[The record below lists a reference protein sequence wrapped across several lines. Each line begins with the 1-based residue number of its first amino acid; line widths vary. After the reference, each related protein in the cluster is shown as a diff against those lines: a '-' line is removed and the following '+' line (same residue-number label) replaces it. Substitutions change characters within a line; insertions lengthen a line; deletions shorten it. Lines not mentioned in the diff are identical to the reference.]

1 MDQQDIN
8 TANRIDQRTIAS
20 AGSRAAWVAVA
31 IGFTLGAPA
40 WAVEID
46 GRIDPQEWAG
56 AQHVTEFRK
65 ILPLNGE
72 PASLPTEAWIL
83 STPNGLAI
91 AFRNTQPPSV
101 PRTNQRVSRDF
112 DAQVDRINVAI
123 DFEGDGRTAYNFTVS
138 STGGIYDAIITNE
151 FVFNADW
158 DGNWQYAVGE
168 DEQTWTV
175 ELLIPW
181 HIAPMRDV
189 RGETR
194 TLKIYLDRV
203 IGSTGERVAWPFA
216 SQDRSRF
223 VSDFSAIEVANH
235 NQALLA
241 FTPYVSSLYDNVDRS
256 NDVDVGAD
264 LFWKPNGKFQLS
276 ATLNPDFGQVES
288 DDLVV
293 NFDATEIFI
302 SDKRP
307 FFTENQ
313 GIFEFTT
320 PSDYSQLFYTRR
332 VGGPRDDG
340 LGAGDITA
348 AIKLNGSFGATKYAV
363 FGADE
368 GAHVGRKFGALRVV
382 HDFASQNL
390 GMLLTHVERPYLDRE
405 ATVLGVDHNWRPT
418 SRWNVRTRL
427 IGSRIEEA
435 AENARDFGATIWADY
450 EMDDGW
456 RQQFIGMHFGDELEV
471 NDMGYLVRNSVN
483 YAHYQVQKR
492 FTDLPESSRY
502 ASKDWRWRVV
512 SYHNNSGERLRYQFR
527 TSRES
532 QLRNGAYEYVNLH
545 INSSGVDDLVTR
557 GNGNV
562 NIPPNFDAYGL
573 YERPRKGNWSYELEG
588 EVFTGGLAGNDKI
601 GLSVYFEPTYFIS
614 DSFSTYVGFYGSHT
628 PDWLIW
634 QYDNLVGSFDGREL
648 NFNMGF
654 NWTITDR
661 QELRLKLQGI
671 GIDADLRSSYRIDGD
686 GRAIQSLDPVEDFSV
701 RMLAVQL
708 RYRYEIAPLSYLY
721 LVYGRGGYDEQL
733 DMGDPDARRMLRRSF
748 SLRDDEQFMV
758 KFSYR
763 FEL

>member
-1 MDQQDIN
+1 MDQQELN
-8 TANRIDQRTIAS
+8 TADRIDHS
-20 AGSRAAWVAVA
+20 GSTAACSLLARAAAVA
-31 IGFTLGAPA
+31 ALLLTGPA

-46 GRIDPQEWAG
+46 GRLDPEEWLG

-65 ILPLNGE
+65 IKPLNGE

-83 STPNGLAI
+83 STPNGLAV
-91 AFRNTQPPSV
+91 AFRNVQPSSV
-101 PRTNQRVSRDF
+101 PRTQQRVARDF
-112 DAQVDRINVAI
+112 DQQVDRVNVAI
-123 DFEGDGRTAYNFTVS
+123 DFDGDGRTGYNFSVS
-138 STGGIYDAIITNE
+138 SSGGIYDAIITNE
-151 FVFNADW
+151 FVLNSDW
-158 DGNWQYAVGE
+158 DGSWQYAVGE
-168 DEQTWTV
+168 DGDAWTV

-189 RGETR
+189 KAPTR
-194 TLKIYLDRV
+194 TLRIYLDRV
-203 IGSTGERVAWPFA
+203 VAHTGERVAWPFA

-223 VSDFSAIEVANH
+223 LSDFQPVEVDNH

-241 FTPYVSSLYDNVDRS
+241 VTPYVSSLYDNVDHRG
-256 NDVDVGAD
+256 DAEAGID

-313 GIFEFTT
+313 GIFEFTM
-320 PSDYSQLFYTRR
+320 PSDSSQLFYTRR
-332 VGGPRDDG
+332 VGAPSDDG
-340 LGAGDITA
+340 SGASDIAGA
-348 AIKLNGSFGATKYAV
+348 AKLNGSFGATKYA
-363 FGADE
+363 FFAADE
-368 GAHVGRKFGALRVV
+368 RGDAGRTFGALRVV

-390 GMLLTHVERPYLDRE
+390 GMLLTHVDRPFLDRE

-418 SRWNVRTRL
+418 ARWNVRTRL
-427 IGSRIEEA
+427 MGSRIEQVAQSES
-435 AENARDFGATIWADY
+435 DFGGTLWADY

-456 RQQFIGMHFGDELEV
+456 RQQFIAMYFGDDLEI
-471 NDMGYLVRNSVN
+471 NDMGYLVRNSVK

-512 SYHNNSGERLRYQFR
+512 TYHNASGDLLRHQFR
-527 TSRES
+527 TGRES

-545 INSSGVDDLVTR
+545 INSSGVDDLITR
-557 GNGNV
+557 GHGKV

-573 YERPRKGNWSYELEG
+573 YERPRKGNWSYEIEG

-601 GLSVYFEPTYFIS
+601 GLGLYFEPTYFIS
-614 DSFSTYVGFYGSHT
+614 DTFNAYVGFYGSRT

-634 QYDNLVGSFDGREL
+634 QYDNLLGSFDGREFNV
-648 NFNMGF
+648 NFGF
-654 NWTITDR
+654 NWTITQR
-661 QELRLKLQGI
+661 QELRLKLQAI
-671 GIDADLRSSYRIDGD
+671 GIDADVRGSYRVDGQ
-686 GRAIQSLDPVEDFSV
+686 GRAIRTDDPIEDFDV

-708 RYRYEIAPLSYLY
+708 RYRFELAPLSYLY
-721 LVYGRGGYDEQL
+721 IVYGRGGYDEQT
-733 DMGDPDARRMLRRSF
+733 DTRDPDARRL
-748 SLRDDEQFMV
+748 LRDSFRLRQDEQLLV

-763 FEL
+763 FEM